1 MKKYHTYTVKARMLK
16 LSQNVSN
23 YHNSSSEV
31 TRRVELAEGRSVTK
45 GLQNTDK
52 KGKTSY
58 RRRSISE
65 KKILHTGDT
74 ESLDVCG

>member
-31 TRRVELAEGRSVTK
+31 TRRVELAEGSFYSRRENAKLDQETWLCRTHLEDK
-45 GLQNTDK
+45 G
-52 KGKTSY
+52 
-58 RRRSISE
+58 R
-65 KKILHTGDT
+65 
-74 ESLDVCG
+74 